1 MTKIIVTPIDLS
13 APGSY
18 RKRKEVLG
26 VAAAFQA
33 AQASSNVAELIVA
46 MEQIEAMVLG
56 YAETDDG
63 SPVSVALEDAS
74 ADDFDALLLAILG
87 NGETV
92 PNVTSTS

>member
-1 MTKIIVTPIDLS
+1 
-13 APGSY
+13 
-18 RKRKEVLG
+18 
-26 VAAAFQA
+26 
-33 AQASSNVAELIVA
+33 
-46 MEQIEAMVLG
+46 MVLG